1 LETLDS
7 TEYTGDL
14 NLDVSGSADLESV
27 KTGVGDD
34 NVLVSNGAVNGDLAV
49 DMGEGENALWI
60 DEADTAGALS
70 GLDFTG
76 GVANV
81 QTLAIDDDV
90 FLGADA
96 TLDLTGFDENL
107 STVLFD
113 EGLDGNGSEL
123 EVISPN
129 ADLTLASNGSF
140 EDVDLHTNGITNLTV

>member
-1 LETLDS
+1 D
-7 TEYTGDL
+7 
-14 NLDVSGSADLESV
+14 DVD
-27 KTGVGDD
+27 
-34 NVLVSNGAVNGDLAV
+34 
-49 DMGEGENALWI
+49 
-60 DEADTAGALS
+60 LS

-113 EGLDGNGSEL
+113 EGLDGDGWEL

-140 EDVDLHTNGITNLTV
+140 EDVDLHTNGITNLTVNVTGGNLDIDQLSSFEFDADAQLETLTLNQTSDAAFSYSALD